1 MRLHLPG
8 DSFQEG
14 GISEKETGNK
24 NDGPKPAVLVLVSSM
39 PISGS
44 DYLPKRHTRPVS
56 IRMLF
61 WEAPPKCV

>member
-1 MRLHLPG
+1 MR
-8 DSFQEG
+8 
-14 GISEKETGNK
+14 IANETGNK
-24 NDGPKPAVLVLVSSM
+24 NDGPKPAVLVLLSFMAV
-39 PISGS
+39 SGS